1 MVNSETQHYMLC
13 ILLIAY
19 FTEYHWKRSV
29 VRTCMMLVMVF
40 VGETIPR
47 FGKILSLVGGS
58 TVTLLTFVFPPYFY
72 MKLCSQKDPAWPER

>member
-1 MVNSETQHYMLC
+1 MVSKISFVVK
-13 ILLIAY
+13 ILYKI
-19 FTEYHWKRSV
+19 FVEYHWKRSV
-29 VRTCMMLVMVF
+29 LRTCMMAVMLF

-72 MKLCSQKDPAWPER
+72 MKLCSQKDLAWPER